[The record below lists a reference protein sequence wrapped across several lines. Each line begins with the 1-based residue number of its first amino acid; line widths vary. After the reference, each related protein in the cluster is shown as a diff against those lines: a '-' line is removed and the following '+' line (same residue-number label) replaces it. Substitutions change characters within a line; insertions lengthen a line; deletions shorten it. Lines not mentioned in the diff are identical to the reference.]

1 MTKIKPIE
9 GYDYANY
16 AKNTGINN
24 DSISQQVIE
33 QVYDLMLDGYSASE
47 IHHALIEAY
56 HWNSQA
62 EKYVYNKAYK
72 LLNEKTAKEEEYL
85 KEKQLQRLL
94 KLYRKCQANSDRKQ
108 ELATLAEINKLN
120 SLYIQKVELTNNEVI
135 FRIDGEAEET
145 ESN

>member
-1 MTKIKPIE
+1 M
-9 GYDYANY
+9 
-16 AKNTGINN
+16 
-24 DSISQQVIE
+24 
-33 QVYDLMLDGYSASE
+33 
-47 IHHALIEAY
+47 
-56 HWNSQA
+56 
-62 EKYVYNKAYK
+62 YNKAYK

-120 SLYIQKVELTNNEVI
+120 SLYIEKVELTNNEVI